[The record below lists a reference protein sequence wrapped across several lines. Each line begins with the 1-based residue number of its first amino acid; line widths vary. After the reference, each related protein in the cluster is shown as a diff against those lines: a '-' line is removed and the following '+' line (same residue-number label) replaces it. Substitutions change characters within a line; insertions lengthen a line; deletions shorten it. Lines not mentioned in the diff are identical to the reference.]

1 MLNYIICYP
10 AGASGR
16 FLTTVVFKL
25 ANNLD
30 EYVLTTKENS
40 GHTEHENNIIPTFN
54 QVKNNNHPFVFNQ
67 LIRDISV
74 SLNVSPVFSTHA
86 YPKYNIIKTNSELN
100 QTKFITILIDND
112 DYPEIVANVLLKAE
126 IPQIKTIINS
136 GKDAMEYRYKTYYF
150 GAAFILSEFKNRYGY
165 EITVDNVMVS
175 EVIKHMYE
183 IELSKRERYNEETL
197 KFMLPDMLPT
207 GLDNRM
213 LKIRYKDIFK
223 KTENSYVALEQL
235 SNFLEVVVP
244 AKISESYDR
253 YVTEQTVMLNKYFPW
268 LDLPRLHQTN

>member
-25 ANNLD
+25 ANKLD

-40 GHTEHENNIIPTFN
+40 GHTEHENKIIPTFK

-67 LIRDISV
+67 LVRDT
-74 SLNVSPVFSTHA
+74 NVSSNITPVFSTHA
-86 YPKYNIIKTNSELN
+86 YPKSNIIKSNLELTE
-100 QTKFITILIDND
+100 TKFITILFDND

-126 IPQIKTIINS
+126 IPQIKTILNS

-150 GAAFILSEFKNRYGY
+150 GSAFILTEFKNRYGY
-165 EITVDNVMVS
+165 EITADNVMDIA
-175 EVIKHMYE
+175 VIKHMYDV
-183 IELSKRERYNEETL
+183 ELLKREKYNEETN
-197 KFMLPDMLPT
+197 KFISTIMLPT
-207 GLDNRM
+207 GLDECM

-223 KTENSYVALEQL
+223 KTKNSYVALEQL
-235 SNFLEVVVP
+235 SNFLEVP
-244 AKISESYDR
+244 IPTNIYESYEK
-253 YVTEQTVMLNKYFPW
+253 YVTEQTAMMNKYFPW